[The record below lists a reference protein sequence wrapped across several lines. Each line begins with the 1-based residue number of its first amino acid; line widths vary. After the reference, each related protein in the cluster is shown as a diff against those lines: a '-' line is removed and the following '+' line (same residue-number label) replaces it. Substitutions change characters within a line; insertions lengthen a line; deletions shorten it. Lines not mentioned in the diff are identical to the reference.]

1 MGVFEQP
8 DTTFG
13 RELLDELV
21 SAFPNSTLTHQR
33 VIPARPARYAE
44 WPDWVSPALRTALED
59 RGITRLFSHQ
69 AEAAEAIHSKHNTVI
84 ATGTSSGKS
93 LGYQLPVLSRLG
105 TDRTACALYLT
116 PTKALG
122 SDQLLS
128 IQRLLRAATDGLP
141 YLSTIAPAPYDGDTP
156 TESRAGIRESSRF
169 IFSNP
174 DMVHASL
181 LGAHQRWARVLRH
194 LEFIIIDECHT
205 YRGVFGS
212 HVALVLRRLLRLCA
226 HYGSEPTI
234 ICASATSADPVAHAQ
249 RLTGRAMQ
257 GVTDDGS
264 PQGTRT
270 VALWE
275 PGFRDDISGQN
286 GAPVRRA
293 ASTEAAAIMAH
304 LVAAGARTLTFVRS
318 RRQAETTA
326 LRCAEELSARG
337 RMDFAARIASYRAG
351 YLAEDR
357 RKLEQD
363 LDNGQLLGVATTSA
377 LELGID
383 VGGLDAVIGAGFP
396 GTVASFWQ
404 QAGRAGRR
412 GQGSL
417 AVLVARDDP
426 MDTYLVHHPAALLE
440 RPIEASVFN
449 PTNPYVLEGHVYC
462 AAVEKPLSAFDIE
475 QWQAHDVVRRLTDS
489 GFLRARA
496 QGWFA
501 APLPEGQLRPDT
513 AHSAV
518 DIRGGSGQQVMIV
531 DSSDGR
537 LLGTVDSARAASQL
551 HPGAVYLHQGES
563 FLIDDLDFDDYI
575 AVARPEQPDYSTQAL
590 SDTQIRIVSSPPND
604 HVRQLSPDVS
614 VALVDVEVIDQ
625 VTGFMVRLPD
635 GSIAEQVPLDL
646 PRQRLFTQAA
656 AYTISPRAL
665 AAAGVEEA
673 DIPGSLHA
681 AEHAAIGLLPLLA
694 TCDRWD
700 IGGVSTA
707 LHVDTQ
713 LPTVFVYDGYPGGAG
728 FAEEG
733 FRRFRNWIAAT
744 LQAVSAC
751 TCAHGCPSC
760 VQSPKCGNGNE
771 PLNKAGAIKVL
782 DALLISLD
790 ASEAS

>member
-128 IQRLLRAATDGLP
+128 IQRLLRAATEGLP

-234 ICASATSADPVAHAQ
+234 ICASATSADPIAHAQ
-249 RLTGRAMQ
+249 RLTGRAMH

-293 ASTEAAAIMAH
+293 ASTEAAAIMA
-304 LVAAGARTLTFVRS
+304 
-318 RRQAETTA
+318 
-326 LRCAEELSARG
+326 
-337 RMDFAARIASYRAG
+337 
-351 YLAEDR
+351 
-357 RKLEQD
+357 
-363 LDNGQLLGVATTSA
+363 
-377 LELGID
+377 
-383 VGGLDAVIGAGFP
+383 P
-396 GTVASFWQ
+396 
-404 QAGRAGRR
+404 
-412 GQGSL
+412 
-417 AVLVARDDP
+417 
-426 MDTYLVHHPAALLE
+426 
-440 RPIEASVFN
+440 
-449 PTNPYVLEGHVYC
+449 
-462 AAVEKPLSAFDIE
+462 
-475 QWQAHDVVRRLTDS
+475 
-489 GFLRARA
+489 
-496 QGWFA
+496 
-501 APLPEGQLRPDT
+501 
-513 AHSAV
+513 
-518 DIRGGSGQQVMIV
+518 
-531 DSSDGR
+531 
-537 LLGTVDSARAASQL
+537 
-551 HPGAVYLHQGES
+551 
-563 FLIDDLDFDDYI
+563 
-575 AVARPEQPDYSTQAL
+575 
-590 SDTQIRIVSSPPND
+590 
-604 HVRQLSPDVS
+604 
-614 VALVDVEVIDQ
+614 
-625 VTGFMVRLPD
+625 
-635 GSIAEQVPLDL
+635 
-646 PRQRLFTQAA
+646 
-656 AYTISPRAL
+656 
-665 AAAGVEEA
+665 
-673 DIPGSLHA
+673 
-681 AEHAAIGLLPLLA
+681 
-694 TCDRWD
+694 
-700 IGGVSTA
+700 
-707 LHVDTQ
+707 
-713 LPTVFVYDGYPGGAG
+713 
-728 FAEEG
+728 
-733 FRRFRNWIAAT
+733 
-744 LQAVSAC
+744 
-751 TCAHGCPSC
+751 
-760 VQSPKCGNGNE
+760 
-771 PLNKAGAIKVL
+771 
-782 DALLISLD
+782 
-790 ASEAS
+790 